1 MYTVW
6 IGLAQERSRD
16 WLLMFWR
23 VVKIGACLSSMLKIN
38 VALPNGHAELV
49 TLLPSF
55 TVPDVRTKA
64 ERAFGKKYLRLIT
77 AKNRVLVDLAKTLL
91 EEPAGRGRRVPYSSG
106 TSTTTGSNIR
116 CLCLVCHGGAI
127 VTWGRADYG
136 GDSSAV
142 RDQLKTVQ
150 QVQATRGSFAA
161 ILENWSVVT
170 WGRADAG
177 GNSSA
182 VRDQLK
188 GVTQNQAAPHGAFAV
203 ILEDGLVIT
212 WGCADYD
219 VYLLHM
225 IYTWF
230 NASFASTGLTPDCHT
245 FIYR

>member
-6 IGLAQERSRD
+6 IGLAQEWSRD
-16 WLLMFWR
+16 WLLMFSR

-55 TVPDVRTKA
+55 MVPDVRTKA

-116 CLCLVCHGGAI
+116 CLCLVVSWRCNRYLGSCRLLLRQFGSSRSAQDCAAGSSYTCVLCCH
-127 VTWGRADYG
+127 
-136 GDSSAV
+136 
-142 RDQLKTVQ
+142 
-150 QVQATRGSFAA
+150 
-161 ILENWSVVT
+161 LENRSVVT

-203 ILEDGLVIT
+203 ILEDGSVIT